1 MLAFMTSM
9 KCRWTST
16 DFFYTTFITHLLILC
31 RLVSIVHL
39 VCLDLRNYGFFAPLP
54 VRPWLIR
61 PPPLNIHVI
70 HYWGLCLCFNL
81 LKGNKWVT
89 DRRRRTTVL
98 IARPLLKYGR
108 LKTRITSPLS
118 PVGGMSASRITEPTP
133 ITLSVFEFTA
143 LYTST
148 SSFLWNEFL
157 PVYLGLGLITAWRT
171 RRSIESIR
179 HHCKHSKE
187 RKRTKTL

>member
-1 MLAFMTSM
+1 MSLDVDRLLLYYFYHSFVNSMQISVDCASSLFGFEELWLFRPFAGSPLADS
-9 KCRWTST
+9 
-16 DFFYTTFITHLLILC
+16 
-31 RLVSIVHL
+31 
-39 VCLDLRNYGFFAPLP
+39 
-54 VRPWLIR
+54 